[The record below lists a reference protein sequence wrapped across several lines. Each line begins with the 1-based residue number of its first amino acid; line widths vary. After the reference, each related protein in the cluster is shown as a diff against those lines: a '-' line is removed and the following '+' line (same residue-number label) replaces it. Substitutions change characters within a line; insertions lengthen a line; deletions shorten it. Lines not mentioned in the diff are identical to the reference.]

1 MLRSILAS
9 EISLI
14 ERAISVAPT
23 DRAATAKLTAL
34 GYLRVTGHCDCGCGT
49 VWFGPDRNASNGALL
64 ADAVATS
71 DGEFVQLLVWGSES
85 GEIIGL
91 EVVGFRADPVPLPDL
106 DSVRTSA

>member
-23 DRAATAKLTAL
+23 DRAATAKLEAL
-34 GYLRVTGHCDCGCGT
+34 GNLQVTAYCDCGCGT
-49 VWFGPDRNASNGALL
+49 VWFGPDGNASNGPLL

-91 EVVGFRADPVPLPDL
+91 EVVGFRADPVLLPEL
-106 DSVRTSA
+106 ESVRAGA